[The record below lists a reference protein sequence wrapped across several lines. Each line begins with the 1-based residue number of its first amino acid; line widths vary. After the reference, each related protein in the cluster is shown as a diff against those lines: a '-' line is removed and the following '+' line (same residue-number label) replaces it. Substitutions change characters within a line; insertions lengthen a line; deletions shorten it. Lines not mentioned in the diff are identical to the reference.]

1 MDSAAC
7 SRSRVRQ
14 RPNGTPASAANAR
27 ARVRSLAPTS
37 RPHSRSVRR
46 SAGLARNASAT
57 RRAVTASGSLTWIV
71 VTGTGVSRS
80 ASSASACARRA
91 ASRPGSPRYP
101 MSSASSGLAATGV
114 GRPVSSQPTRN
125 SPGLMY
131 SERMVARPP
140 SAAVSCGSPA
150 GIHSA
155 LVGGST
161 QVDSAVSTVSTPLAA
176 QASWWSSWVCQSN
189 RVPGGMGK
197 SATKTAAPLSGRQSG
212 DCPARDTT
220 WQLTCCF
227 PAGWGPSV
235 GAMNENHAK
244 LMPSPEWAAH
254 IQDEVLP
261 QATAG
266 VELGADLLELGPGP
280 GAATEWLRHRVNRLV
295 AVEHEEE
302 AAARLAAR
310 FAGTNVEVVRGDAAA
325 LGYPDAAFDTI
336 ATCTMLH
343 HVPTR
348 TLQDKV
354 LAEAFRVLRPG
365 GTFLGSDSLPS
376 DDLHQFHEG
385 DTYNPVEPAAFLTR
399 LQTTGFA
406 AITLHVS
413 YNLVFTARKAED
425 SP

>member
-1 MDSAAC
+1 MD
-7 SRSRVRQ
+7 
-14 RPNGTPASAANAR
+14 
-27 ARVRSLAPTS
+27 
-37 RPHSRSVRR
+37 
-46 SAGLARNASAT
+46 
-57 RRAVTASGSLTWIV
+57 
-71 VTGTGVSRS
+71 
-80 ASSASACARRA
+80 
-91 ASRPGSPRYP
+91 
-101 MSSASSGLAATGV
+101 SSGLAATGV
-114 GRPVSSQPTRN
+114 GWPVPVQLTGK

-140 SAAVSCGSPA
+140 SEAVSCGRPA

-155 LVGGST
+155 RVGGST
-161 QVDSAVSTVSTPLAA
+161 QVAPAVSTVSTPLAA
-176 QASWWSSWVCQSN
+176 HASWWSSWVCQSN
-189 RVPGGMGK
+189 LVPAGMGK
-197 SATKTAAPLSGRQSG
+197 SATKTAVSWSSRHSG

-220 WQLTCCF
+220 WQLTRYL
-227 PAGWGPSV
+227 AAAQGPSV

-261 QATAG
+261 LATDG

-280 GAATEWLRHRVNRLV
+280 GAATDWLRHRVGRLV

-302 AAARLAAR
+302 AAAKLAGR
-310 FAGTNVEVVRGDAAA
+310 FAGTNVEVVHGDAAT
-325 LGYPDAAFDTI
+325 LGYPDASFDTV

-348 TLQDKV
+348 AEQDKV

-376 DDLHQFHEG
+376 DDLHRFHEG
-385 DTYNPVEPAAFLTR
+385 DTYNPVEPAPFLTR

-406 AITLHVS
+406 TITLHVS
-413 YNLVFTARKAED
+413 YNLVFAARKAED